1 MRTCRQILQ
10 NGANI
15 NRSQAAAR
23 GLLPTQAS
31 HIWVSLHNVFR
42 GEILER
48 DSVRSLCRFPAVRSA
63 AASLFIFMMFLG
75 ICEQIRSRTSK
86 EKKSQKGKSKF
97 PKVLSFSCV
106 FCIMESFFF
115 RAFPA
120 HLYFLEK
127 STQHG
132 PDVLLHGICSQVS
145 ISSLHSRPPEG
156 GGRLLSACIM
166 PELFY
171 ATGSLNF
178 CIHPRS
184 FAFCGPFTVRK
195 PTEEEQGICLPCSS
209 IVTIPMLPSTVTM
222 TCG

>member
-1 MRTCRQILQ
+1 MSLEEKYSSVTLLGPSAGFQPFALQ
-10 NGANI
+10 LHLCSFSWCFLASVNRLGAEPARKKNL
-15 NRSQAAAR
+15 RRESQNS
-23 GLLPTQAS
+23 P
-31 HIWVSLHNVFR
+31 
-42 GEILER
+42 
-48 DSVRSLCRFPAVRSA
+48 RFY
-63 AASLFIFMMFLG
+63 L
-75 ICEQIRSRTSK
+75 
-86 EKKSQKGKSKF
+86 
-97 PKVLSFSCV
+97 FSCV

-222 TCG
+222 TCGWMHSPIPPPSVDPD